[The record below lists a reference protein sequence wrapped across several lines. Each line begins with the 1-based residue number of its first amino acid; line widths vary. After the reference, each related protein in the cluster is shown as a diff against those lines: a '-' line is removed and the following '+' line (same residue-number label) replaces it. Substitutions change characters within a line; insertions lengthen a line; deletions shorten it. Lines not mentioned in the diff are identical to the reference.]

1 MIDLSCR
8 YKRAFLIIPPY
19 FLAGHLFLIFPVP
32 PLYVFGKSRF
42 IQFIL
47 SQRLR
52 LKFSN
57 LFKGFLDLFSC

>member
-42 IQFIL
+42 IQ
-47 SQRLR
+47 
-52 LKFSN
+52 
-57 LFKGFLDLFSC
+57 